1 MIGPNPSKILMFL
14 FLVFDDKEK
23 LKSKFKNKK
32 TKLIKKLIIKPLL

>member
-1 MIGPNPSKILMFL
+1 MIGLNPSKILMFL